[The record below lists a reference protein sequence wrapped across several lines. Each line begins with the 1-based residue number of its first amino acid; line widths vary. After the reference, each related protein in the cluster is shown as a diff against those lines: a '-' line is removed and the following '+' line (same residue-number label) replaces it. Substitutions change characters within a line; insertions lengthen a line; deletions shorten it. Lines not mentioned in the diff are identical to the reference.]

1 MIRRPPRST
10 RTDTLFPYTTL
21 FRSLLRPGHTS
32 GRAPFSQIAAGAH
45 CRIVANVAV
54 DKRQESIMVPDLVI
68 RNGTVI
74 DGNGGDAYVA
84 DVAIADGR
92 IIAVGEVAG
101 KGHEEIDAEGLL
113 VTPGFVDVHTHYDGQ
128 VTWLDWLAPSS
139 GPGLTNVVLGN
150 CVVGF
155 GPCHPKR
162 HSERWQWRGRL
173 CR

>member
-1 MIRRPPRST
+1 
-10 RTDTLFPYTTL
+10 
-21 FRSLLRPGHTS
+21 
-32 GRAPFSQIAAGAH
+32 
-45 CRIVANVAV
+45 
-54 DKRQESIMVPDLVI
+54 MVPDLVI

-128 VTWLDWLAPSS
+128 VTWSDRLAPSS
-139 GPGLTNVVLGN
+139 GDRKRGVLG
-150 CVVGF
+150 
-155 GPCHPKR
+155 
-162 HSERWQWRGRL
+162 ERVSVRVDLGGGRI
-173 CR
+173 